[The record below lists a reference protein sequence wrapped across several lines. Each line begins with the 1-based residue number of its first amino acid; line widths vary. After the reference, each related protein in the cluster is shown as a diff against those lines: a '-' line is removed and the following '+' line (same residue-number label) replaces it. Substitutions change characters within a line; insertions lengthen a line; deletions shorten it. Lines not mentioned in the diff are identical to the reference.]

1 MKTFIE
7 LIADILP
14 HIKEVFPWDLEELL
28 EEKKDLLLIDI
39 TEPKEFN
46 RLHIKNSINV
56 PRGVLESACDWN
68 YTDTLPQLAK
78 DRDQEVVV
86 ICRSG
91 NRSALAAYTMQL
103 MGFTNVASLKTGL
116 RGWNDYELAL
126 YDSKDNEV
134 DIDEADEYFST
145 EPDPEQMEP
154 AN

>member
-7 LIADILP
+7 LIADIIP